1 MALGALARRLNSFPR
16 DGDECYTACPGDL
29 MTSNRDNALS
39 SRWSGFRSG
48 LRFIWRAFGSRYNP
62 LLAQVVVTRR
72 CNLACGYCNE
82 YDNFSPPVPLPDL
95 LARIDRLATLK
106 TASITFTG
114 GEPLLHPE
122 LDKAIA
128 AARRHGMIVTMITN
142 GFRLSRSWIDRL
154 NAAGLQGM
162 QISIDNLEP
171 DEISMKSLA
180 SVERKL
186 ALLAAHARFKVNVN
200 SVLGVSGERTQ
211 DVVTVAETAARY
223 GLQHS
228 VGVLHDHS
236 GLLKPL
242 SPAQHAAYNQVTRIS
257 PSIVHTLNYWLF
269 QKNLMH
275 GRANDWKCRAGAR
288 YLYVTEDG
296 KVHWCSQQ
304 RGYPGIALLDY
315 TRDDIRREFHTEK
328 SCSPTCTLSCVH
340 QMSMFDRYRGPSD
353 RCSRIA
359 PDIGKQA
366 GIGERRCS
374 HGNREAHPP
383 DPRSARGAPPR

>member
-1 MALGALARRLNSFPR
+1 M
-16 DGDECYTACPGDL
+16 
-29 MTSNRDNALS
+29 SNRSLS
-39 SRWSGFRSG
+39 SRLKGLGSGM
-48 LRFIWRAFGSRYNP
+48 RFVARVVLSRYNP

-82 YDNFSPPVPLPDL
+82 YDDFSPPVPLRDL
-95 LARIDRLATLK
+95 IARIDRLAALR
-106 TASITFTG
+106 TAAITFTG
-114 GEPLLHPE
+114 GEPLLHPD
-122 LDKAIA
+122 LDKAVR
-128 AARRHGMIVTMITN
+128 AARAHGMVATVITN
-142 GFRLSRSWIDRL
+142 GFRLTRGWIDRL

-162 QISIDNLEP
+162 QISIDNIEP

-186 ALLAAHARFKVNVN
+186 ALLAQHARFRVNVN

-211 DVVTVAETAARY
+211 DVVTVAETAAKY

-228 VGVLHDHS
+228 VGVLHDHT

-242 SPAQHAAYNQVTRIS
+242 SAVQMGAYKEVTRIS
-257 PSIVHTLNYWLF
+257 PSIVHGLNYWLF

-315 TRDDIRREFHTEK
+315 TSDDIRREYHTEK

-340 QMSMFDRYRGPSD
+340 QMSMFDRHRGAQT
-353 RCSRIA
+353 R
-359 PDIGKQA
+359 
-366 GIGERRCS
+366 
-374 HGNREAHPP
+374 P
-383 DPRSARGAPPR
+383 DPTLAAAAE

>member
-1 MALGALARRLNSFPR
+1 MTSMSDTPLYERLKNLGSGMRFLAR
-16 DGDECYTACPGDL
+16 AV
-29 MTSNRDNALS
+29 
-39 SRWSGFRSG
+39 
-48 LRFIWRAFGSRYNP
+48 GSRYNP

-82 YDNFSPPVPLPDL
+82 YDDHSPPVPLKDL
-95 LARIDRLATLK
+95 LARVDHLAALK

-122 LDKAIA
+122 LDQVIR

-142 GFRLSRSWIDRL
+142 GFRLSRNWIDRL

-162 QISIDNLEP
+162 QISIDNLKP
-171 DEISMKSLA
+171 DEISMKSLS

-186 ALLAAHARFKVNVN
+186 ELLSKHAKFKVNVN

-211 DVVTVAETAARY
+211 DVVTVAETAAKY

-228 VGVLHDHS
+228 VGVLHDHT
-236 GLLKPL
+236 GTLKPL
-242 SPAQHAAYNQVTRIS
+242 SPNQMDAYRRVTKIS
-257 PSIVHTLNYWLF
+257 PSMVHGLNYWLF

-275 GRANDWKCRAGAR
+275 GQPNDWKCRAGAR
-288 YLYVTEDG
+288 YLYIAEDG

-304 RGYPGIALLDY
+304 RGYPGIDLLDY
-315 TRDDIRREFHTEK
+315 TVEDIKREFHTEK

-340 QMSMFDRYRGPSD
+340 QMSMFDRYRG
-353 RCSRIA
+353 A
-359 PDIGKQA
+359 QKT
-366 GIGERRCS
+366 
-374 HGNREAHPP
+374 P
-383 DPRSARGAPPR
+383 DPTPAAAAVR

>member
-1 MALGALARRLNSFPR
+1 MTSMSDTPLYERLKNLGSGMRFLAR
-16 DGDECYTACPGDL
+16 AV
-29 MTSNRDNALS
+29 
-39 SRWSGFRSG
+39 
-48 LRFIWRAFGSRYNP
+48 GSRYNP

-82 YDNFSPPVPLPDL
+82 YDDHSPPVPLKDL
-95 LARIDRLATLK
+95 LARVDHLAALK

-122 LDKAIA
+122 LDQVIR

-142 GFRLSRSWIDRL
+142 GFRLSRNWIDRL

-162 QISIDNLEP
+162 QISIDNLKP
-171 DEISMKSLA
+171 DEISMKSLS

-186 ALLAAHARFKVNVN
+186 ELLSKHAKFKVNVN

-211 DVVTVAETAARY
+211 DVVTVAETAAKY

-228 VGVLHDHS
+228 VGVLHDHT
-236 GLLKPL
+236 GTLKPL
-242 SPAQHAAYNQVTRIS
+242 SPNQMDAYRQVTKIS
-257 PSIVHTLNYWLF
+257 PSMVHGLNYWLF

-275 GRANDWKCRAGAR
+275 GQPNDWKCRAGAR
-288 YLYVTEDG
+288 YLYIAEDG

-304 RGYPGIALLDY
+304 RGYPGIDLLDY
-315 TRDDIRREFHTEK
+315 TVEDIKREFHTEK

-340 QMSMFDRYRGPSD
+340 QMSMFDRYRG
-353 RCSRIA
+353 A
-359 PDIGKQA
+359 QKT
-366 GIGERRCS
+366 
-374 HGNREAHPP
+374 P
-383 DPRSARGAPPR
+383 DPTPAAAVR

>member
-1 MALGALARRLNSFPR
+1 MTSMSDTPLYERLKNLGSGMRFLAR
-16 DGDECYTACPGDL
+16 AV
-29 MTSNRDNALS
+29 
-39 SRWSGFRSG
+39 
-48 LRFIWRAFGSRYNP
+48 GSRYNP

-82 YDNFSPPVPLPDL
+82 YDDHSPPVPLKDL
-95 LARIDRLATLK
+95 LARVDHLAALK

-122 LDKAIA
+122 LDQVIR

-142 GFRLSRSWIDRL
+142 GFRLSRNWIDRL

-162 QISIDNLEP
+162 QISIDNLKP
-171 DEISMKSLA
+171 DEISMKSLS

-186 ALLAAHARFKVNVN
+186 ELLSKHAKFKVNVN

-211 DVVTVAETAARY
+211 DVVTVAETAAKY

-228 VGVLHDHS
+228 VGVLHDHT
-236 GLLKPL
+236 GTLKPL
-242 SPAQHAAYNQVTRIS
+242 SPNQMDAYRQVTKIS
-257 PSIVHTLNYWLF
+257 PSMVHGLNYWLF

-275 GRANDWKCRAGAR
+275 GQPNDWKCRAGAR
-288 YLYVTEDG
+288 YLYVAEDG

-304 RGYPGIALLDY
+304 RGYPGIDLLDY
-315 TRDDIRREFHTEK
+315 TVEDIKREFHTEK

-340 QMSMFDRYRGPSD
+340 QMSMFDRYRG
-353 RCSRIA
+353 A
-359 PDIGKQA
+359 QKT
-366 GIGERRCS
+366 
-374 HGNREAHPP
+374 P
-383 DPRSARGAPPR
+383 DPTPAAAAVR